1 MKPNAVTCLLLIFCV
16 MNLFFGCS
24 QRKAAPLPELERA
37 EAVMFDH
44 PDSAL
49 RILQRMPKPTD
60 KEQHALWC
68 LLMTQARYKQYLPIP
83 SDSLIRIAYDYY
95 KPTDDARRKAMAALY
110 MGGVNY
116 ELKNI
121 EEATA
126 YYLEAK
132 NEVEGTDDYA
142 LRYLVMSGLGSIYLY
157 RGLADYA
164 LEVCQKA
171 YDYATETPY
180 FNYKADALRSIA
192 RVYHVKNKLDSA
204 IVYYDKAIIESHNA
218 KLLNVEQRIKGELAG
233 IYINK
238 GEYSKALELQ
248 KDEKGQYYISAQSLY
263 CIGTIYMNQE
273 KYDSAY
279 FYLTQ
284 ALINSNVYTRRGV
297 YRNLLRLSYHPQYQK
312 YMIGFNDSLRL
323 YEDSVQKLDK
333 SKEIIIYRGKY
344 EKEKLLTEK
353 QQLELE
359 KANALRWLLV
369 SVIVILCLAAWLVY
383 HILHQKVQ
391 FHKKK
396 EESNKL
402 ILQVQENKLRIDRN
416 DNYIAELN
424 TQKDGQGHEIP
435 DQQEE
440 QEEMLASLH
449 QENEMLHK
457 KIARLSASIESRF
470 ASSQESADLKKITEQ
485 LRQTKQQQEEWLVF
499 IQREHPFLSGLHQ
512 RKACL
517 NHEEMQTVYFL
528 VDALFNKFSK
538 RLKQAV
544 PSLSQRDMELC
555 CLIKLRFA
563 VSEIAV
569 LMGISPSSVS
579 TNKHRAKQK
588 IYDGLKV
595 EAQNKSLDLWLWEY

>member
-1 MKPNAVTCLLLIFCV
+1 M
-16 MNLFFGCS
+16 
-24 QRKAAPLPELERA
+24 
-37 EAVMFDH
+37 
-44 PDSAL
+44 
-49 RILQRMPKPTD
+49 
-60 KEQHALWC
+60 
-68 LLMTQARYKQYLPIP
+68 LPIT

-116 ELKNI
+116 DLKEI
-121 EEATA
+121 ESAAA

-132 NEVEGTDDYA
+132 NEVEHTNDYA
-142 LRYLVMSGLGSIYLY
+142 LGYLVMSGLGNIYLY

-171 YDYATETPY
+171 YDYAVETPY

-204 IVYYDKAIIESHNA
+204 IVYYDKAIIEAHNA

-238 GEYSKALELQ
+238 SEYSKALELQ

-263 CIGTIYMNQE
+263 CIGTIYMNQA

-297 YRNLLRLSYHPQYQK
+297 YRNLLRLSSHPQYQK
-312 YMIGFNDSLRL
+312 YMISFNDSLRI

-369 SVIVILCLAAWLVY
+369 CVIVILCLAVWLVY
-383 HILHQKVQ
+383 RIFHQKVQ

-402 ILQVQENKLRIDRN
+402 ILQVQENKLQIDRN

-424 TQKDGQGHEIP
+424 TQKDYQGYKNP

-449 QENEMLHK
+449 QENEMLHL
-457 KIARLSASIESRF
+457 KIARLSAGIESRF
-470 ASSQESADLKKITEQ
+470 VSSQESADLKKITEQ
-485 LRQTKQQQEEWLVF
+485 LRQAKQQQEEWLVF

-517 NHEEMQTVYFL
+517 DHEEMQTVYFL
-528 VDALFNKFSK
+528 VDTLFNKFSQ
-538 RLKQAV
+538 RLNQAV
-544 PSLSQRDMELC
+544 PSLSQRERELC

-563 VSEIAV
+563 VSEIAI

-579 TNKHRAKQK
+579 TNKRRVKQK

-595 EAQNKSLDLWLWEY
+595 ETQNKSLDLWLWEY